1 LKACT
6 GVSEAN
12 KEICVAHSIKHRDNY
27 REYAHATLCKFLLSL
42 PRKAHAGRT
51 GKNKRSKAES
61 RLTPTFFIYI
71 IFAFALRTVTY
82 RRITKQKTGQSFP
95 FGLTC
100 FLLSDSGKLA
110 RG

>member
-1 LKACT
+1 YKLNRRIRNRMYG
-6 GVSEAN
+6 GVRGAR
-12 KEICVAHSIKHRDNY
+12 II
-27 REYAHATLCKFLLSL
+27 TLFSL
-42 PRKAHAGRT
+42 Y
-51 GKNKRSKAES
+51 S
-61 RLTPTFFIYI
+61 IYI